1 MNREICLM
9 VILGMSISLIMK
21 KEFSG
26 QKLQETLGKTFD
38 GTIKY
43 DEFFNSIDE
52 IEIKCMSLIK
62 QIKNQTDKK

>member
-1 MNREICLM
+1 MNREICSM

-26 QKLQETLGKTFD
+26 QKLQENLDKTFD